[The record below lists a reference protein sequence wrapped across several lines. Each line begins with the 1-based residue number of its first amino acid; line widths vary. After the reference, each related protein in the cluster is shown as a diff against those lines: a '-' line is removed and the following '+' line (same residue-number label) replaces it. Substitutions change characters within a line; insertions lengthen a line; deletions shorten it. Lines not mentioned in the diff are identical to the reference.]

1 MNDLYFKGYR
11 DELKPFIPDGVK
23 RVLEIGCGE
32 GGFRTHFADD
42 VEYWGVEP
50 NSQVAFL
57 SKEKFHRVLNGI
69 YDDVEEEIPN
79 DYFDLVVCNDVIE
92 HMVDH
97 DAFFEK
103 IKLKMKYDGKIL
115 MSIPNV
121 RYIGNLLSLIF
132 FKDWQYKDEGILDRT
147 HLRFFTEKSLIRALN
162 EHNFDILKFERI
174 NKMIDK
180 PSRVIPQLLVRLF
193 GQADTLYLQFG
204 CLVKKR

>member
-11 DELKPFIPDGVK
+11 DELKPFIPKGVK

-32 GGFRTHFADD
+32 GGFRIHFADD

-50 NSQVAFL
+50 NAQVAFL
-57 SKEKFHRVLNGI
+57 SKEKFHKVLNGT
-69 YDDVEEEIPN
+69 YDDVEEQIPN

-97 DAFFEK
+97 DVFFEK
-103 IKLKMKYDGKIL
+103 IKDKISSDGKIL

-121 RYIGNLLSLIF
+121 RYITNLLSLMF
-132 FKDWQYKDEGILDRT
+132 KKDWQYQDAGILDKT
-147 HLRFFTEKSLIRALN
+147 HLRFFTEKSLIRTLN
-162 EHNFDILKFERI
+162 EHNYEILKFERI
-174 NKMIDK
+174 NKVK
-180 PSRVIPQLLVRLF
+180 YKSSRIIPQILLRLF
-193 GQADTLYLQFG
+193 GQSDTLYLQFG